1 MIKKFF
7 TIFCV
12 ALLAMT
18 SCIREE
24 ALNTEC
30 DIETCTLPEAITP
43 EWKSG
48 DDSNAYE
55 LEDPETQQK
64 VTIYPIDFQVRQ
76 GVDRTALAP
85 TFTITEGATVEP
97 ASGTVRDFT
106 IPQFY
111 KVTSEDRCWS
121 RVYCI
126 SVVELNKPLPEHD
139 NAPDHF
145 SFDHARMNK
154 TSGSEGSIFTVFY
167 DTNPFTDADFQ
178 WSSGNSG
185 FALTG
190 VAKSYKDYP
199 TLQSDYGFEGK
210 CLQLTTR
217 ETGSFGAMVNMPIAA
232 GNLFLG
238 SFDVSNALSNSLK
251 ATRFGMTWSKVP
263 VRVSGH
269 FKYKSGDT
277 FYELD
282 KTAPGKMKE
291 VPGKRDLFN
300 IVAVFY
306 EYSDDMPSL
315 DGTNYMDPSM
325 DAYRKSVCMFGRID
339 AAQRF
344 ETDQW
349 TDFEVILE
357 PRDGMKIDPVKL
369 AEHKYKFAL
378 VFTSSIHGDTFSG
391 APGSTLWID
400 EVTVEYADMNPK
412 ME

>member
-30 DIETCTLPEAITP
+30 DIETCTLPEAIKP
-43 EWKSG
+43 VWKWRA
-48 DDSNAYE
+48 DDKKSEPYDAVV
-55 LEDPETQQK
+55 DTVTQK
-64 VTIYPIDFQVRQ
+64 VETVYPIKFDVQE

-85 TFTITEGATVEP
+85 TFTITAGATVEP
-97 ASGTVRDFT
+97 ASGTVRNFT
-106 IPQFY
+106 KPQFY
-111 KVTSEDRCWS
+111 RVTSEDRCWS

-126 SVVELNKPLPEHD
+126 SVVERKNVPPT
-139 NAPDHF
+139 PDRF
-145 SFDHARMNK
+145 TFDHARMSSNK
-154 TSGSEGSIFTVFY
+154 GVPFTVFY
-167 DTNPFTDADFQ
+167 DKDPFTEEDSDFQ

-185 FALTG
+185 FAITG

-217 ETGSFGAMVNMPIAA
+217 ETGSFGAMANMPIAA

-238 SFDVSNALSNSLK
+238 SFDVSSALTNSLK
-251 ATRFGMTWSKVP
+251 STRFGMAWRKVP
-263 VRVSGH
+263 VRVKGH

-306 EYSDDMPSL
+306 ECSDDMPSL
-315 DGTNYMDPSM
+315 DGTNYMDPST
-325 DAYRKSVCMFGRID
+325 DAFRKSVCRFGRID
-339 AAQRF
+339 PAQCF

-349 TDFEVILE
+349 TEFDLKLE
-357 PRDGMKIDPVKL
+357 PRDGMKIDLEKL
-369 AEHKYKFAL
+369 IHDKYKFAL
-378 VFTSSIHGDTFSG
+378 VFTSSINGDTFSG